1 MKKIL
6 QYFILTIMAVCF
18 SITAFSYAEAA
29 TVALLPL
36 FNKLNG

>member
-18 SITAFSYAEAA
+18 SIPAFSSAEAA

-36 FNKLNG
+36 VNNVK